1 MLSFEEKY
9 YELEKRY
16 EDVKHWLYRH
26 HNMEIPIAI
35 DPYTQDEYKRRQNTP
50 EFLWHKRDKEAIKL
64 EKRGEATWL

>member
-16 EDVKHWLYRH
+16 EDIKHWLYRYH
-26 HNMEIPIAI
+26 HMEIPISI

-50 EFLWHKRDKEAIKL
+50 EHLWHKRDKEAIKL